1 MKSGIA
7 LGHKLFRTR
16 ILDQGHDCDQQRGAI
31 TGRPMA
37 RRKEQVRQCV
47 RGRRPMDVSAS
58 TSLAGKEVTGKQDNA
73 IAYRRPLRQFLQA
86 GG

>member
-1 MKSGIA
+1 
-7 LGHKLFRTR
+7 
-16 ILDQGHDCDQQRGAI
+16 
-31 TGRPMA
+31 MA